1 MAAGD
6 STRRTAGRVD
16 SQPPER
22 IMTLRTATGST
33 YEIDCTALTW
43 RRVPTL
49 GSGVLRSESGPLVAV
64 RPVEIGSPALL
75 VCPPFRPGGPTRAI
89 VTSPVVAID
98 GCAASRCVAQPP
110 DCPWSSRL
118 GRPALDA

>member
-1 MAAGD
+1 MSAGG
-6 STRRTAGRVD
+6 SARRTTGDGAGQV
-16 SQPPER
+16 PER
-22 IMTLRTATGST
+22 ITTLRTATGST
-33 YEIDCTALTW
+33 YEIDCAALTW

-49 GSGVLRSESGPLVAV
+49 RSGILRSESGPLVAV

-98 GCAASRCVAQPP
+98 GCAAGRCVTRPRE
-110 DCPWSSRL
+110 CPLGRRL
-118 GRPALDA
+118 TRPALDA